1 MATKEEFNH
10 YQPLGNSDP
19 AHTAIAPGGLSAK
32 TPAMTPLMLDGT
44 TRKLVVWDGTTD
56 GAAVGILAVAADQTS
71 TTLTFYKS
79 GSFRYE
85 DVLWP
90 EAASDETKKTD
101 RVCRNGNQH
110 RLIFPFIN
118 KGRLCGFFYG
128 NNLCL
133 YIQPQNY
140 WHRPSITLSS
150 IRCFCACFSVKP
162 ILSPRKKSI
171 SHKFRDW

>member
-1 MATKEEFNH
+1 MVTKEEFNH

-71 TTLTFYKS
+71 ATLTFYKS

-85 DVLWP
+85 AVLWP
-90 EAASDETKKTD
+90 EAASDETKKRTAFA
-101 RVCRNGNQH
+101 GTA
-110 RLIFPFIN
+110 I
-118 KGRLCGFFYG
+118 
-128 NNLCL
+128 
-133 YIQPQNY
+133 
-140 WHRPSITLSS
+140 SI
-150 IRCFCACFSVKP
+150 V
-162 ILSPRKKSI
+162 
-171 SHKFRDW
+171 

>member
-1 MATKEEFNH
+1 MRGSYGDKEEFNH

-90 EAASDETKKTD
+90 EAASDETK
-101 RVCRNGNQH
+101 NGP
-110 RLIFPFIN
+110 RLPERQSASFNLPFIN
-118 KGRLCGFFYG
+118 KGRLCGF
-128 NNLCL
+128 L
-133 YIQPQNY
+133 
-140 WHRPSITLSS
+140 W
-150 IRCFCACFSVKP
+150 K
-162 ILSPRKKSI
+162 
-171 SHKFRDW
+171 